1 MRTVTSL
8 LIVLT
13 LLSGVVMYS
22 VGTTR
27 AQVAGGG
34 NNRGQFHRGGF
45 RGNPQQFFKRMQQ
58 RMLERI
64 KKQLKVSDE
73 VWSVLKPRVQKVQQL
88 VFENRMMHFMGGPG
102 GPRGRH
108 GRRRGPGMFN
118 QSANPVVAAEEK
130 VRKILRNPHATNDQI
145 KSALANL
152 RQARADAKAKL
163 NAARRNLR
171 QLVTIRQEADLVLDG
186 LLNY

>member
-8 LIVLT
+8 LIILT

-34 NNRGQFHRGGF
+34 NNRGRFHRGGF
-45 RGNPQQFFKRMQQ
+45 RGNPQQFFKRMQE

-88 VFENRMMHFMGGPG
+88 VFENRMTHFMGGPG
-102 GPRGRH
+102 GPH

-130 VRKILRNPHATNDQI
+130 MRKILQNPHATNDQI

>member
-1 MRTVTSL
+1 
-8 LIVLT
+8 
-13 LLSGVVMYS
+13 
-22 VGTTR
+22 
-27 AQVAGGG
+27 
-34 NNRGQFHRGGF
+34 
-45 RGNPQQFFKRMQQ
+45 
-58 RMLERI
+58 
-64 KKQLKVSDE
+64 
-73 VWSVLKPRVQKVQQL
+73 
-88 VFENRMMHFMGGPG
+88 
-102 GPRGRH
+102 
-108 GRRRGPGMFN
+108 MFN

-130 VRKILRNPHATNDQI
+130 MRKILQNPHATNDQI